1 MNLAEVLDAAIL
13 TWLIFTWF
21 FEGHH
26 KRCSVELKCPNCGM
40 TSDVHCQADRRAPKA
55 DGT

>member
-1 MNLAEVLDAAIL
+1 VNLAEVLDAAIL